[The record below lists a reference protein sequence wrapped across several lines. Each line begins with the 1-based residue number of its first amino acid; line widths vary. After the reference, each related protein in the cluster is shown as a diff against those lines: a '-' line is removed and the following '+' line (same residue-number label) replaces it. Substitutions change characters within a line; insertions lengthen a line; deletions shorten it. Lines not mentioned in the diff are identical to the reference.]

1 MAKPRRGRRARDQ
14 EIRRGCLYV
23 YSDLLNN
30 RPTVIM
36 PQSKLAERIVAHV
49 LASEL
54 GKEEC
59 ISKSESITMGT
70 EQRRNG
76 LALDEDESEKSVM
89 MKKRRGQTGMV
100 ASGQLSK
107 SKTMRAVQTMKIDG
121 SIHPI
126 VRMGWKSLCSVVCNG
141 VYGSFYGGHDRD
153 VFVQCTSPPYAGLPL
168 VDVSYGGCMMTC
180 SHFERIAGRELSKKW
195 KESIHVVGQGEG
207 SRSTMLGWLKRMSAK
222 MYGASVVGKRVWV
235 CWCADAKYY
244 QGTIVGY
251 NPSTGKHLV
260 QYSPSVTEELHLPM
274 EKIDFGM
281 TEPSMPSIQD
291 LSSIEEGLKINTRN
305 IPPSTPTNGPFGQSD
320 GKMVPNPIWNQGS
333 DVSVNTAS
341 VELELGQHPLDVD
354 PASSNKKMSRIRHLQ
369 DEELAAP
376 KRSRSAPASVLQQL
390 AALACQHARLEEQC
404 VEEKYKA
411 NELSPNETRYI
422 HEVSP
427 ENNIAIP
434 LPPEYR
440 TEGGSVQDRHKSV
453 QWLHR
458 LALALEN
465 DLQECYAHVSPFT
478 EDTDVVSDAY
488 NSAKLS
494 LCSNFQALVA
504 LSTPE
509 QSEGMFIALV
519 ERYHFFAGNSGV
531 CRLKL
536 AECILSM
543 LEQRSNSN
551 PESDLG
557 HKNFN
562 KYGAFKRQEDASMED
577 A

>member
-1 MAKPRRGRRARDQ
+1 
-14 EIRRGCLYV
+14 
-23 YSDLLNN
+23 
-30 RPTVIM
+30 M

-59 ISKSESITMGT
+59 VSKNETIMMGT
-70 EQRRNG
+70 EKRRNG
-76 LALDEDESEKSVM
+76 LALEEDESEKSTM
-89 MKKRRGQTGMV
+89 MKKKRGQTGMV

-107 SKTMRAVQTMKIDG
+107 SKTMRAAQTMKIDG

-126 VRMGWKSLCSVVCNG
+126 IRMGWKPLCSVVCNG

-222 MYGASVVGKRVWV
+222 MYGSSVVGKLVWV

-274 EKIDFGM
+274 EKIDFGVA
-281 TEPSMPSIQD
+281 EPSLPSIHTD
-291 LSSIEEGLKINTRN
+291 LCSIEEGLKINSPN
-305 IPPSTPTNGPFGQSD
+305 IPPSTPKNGPIGQTD

-341 VELELGQHPLDVD
+341 IECDLPHYPLDLD
-354 PASSNKKMSRIRHLQ
+354 PGSNNKKMSRIRQLQ
-369 DEELAAP
+369 DEEFAAP

-390 AALACQHARLEEQC
+390 AALACEHARLEEQA
-404 VEEKYKA
+404 VEERYKA
-411 NELSPNETRYI
+411 DALSPKDTGYI

-427 ENNIAIP
+427 PKSMNIAIP
-434 LPPEYR
+434 LPPEYG
-440 TEGGSVQDRHKSV
+440 TEDGSVDRYKSV

-465 DLQECYAHVSPFT
+465 DLQECYAHVTPFT
-478 EDTDVVSDAY
+478 ENDNIVSKSL
-488 NSAKLS
+488 NSTRMS

-519 ERYHFFAGNSGV
+519 ERYHFFAGNSGI

-543 LEQRSNSN
+543 LEQRSNAN

-557 HKNFN
+557 HKDFN
-562 KYGAFKRQEDASMED
+562 KYGAFQRQEDASMED